1 MYDDPAEAQE
11 CFYDYIVENYYQP
24 KRYTFGKAKKT
35 RKEVDIS
42 FLAATLRTIKR
53 GERKICLQ
61 NN

>member
-24 KRYTFGKAKKT
+24 KRYTFRKAKKT

-42 FLAATLRTIKR
+42 FLAATLRALKV
-53 GERKICLQ
+53 KKDKK
-61 NN
+61 

>member
-35 RKEVDIS
+35 CKEVDIS
-42 FLAATLRTIKR
+42 FLVATLRTLKQL
-53 GERKICLQ
+53 EDSKCS
-61 NN
+61 NTK

>member
-24 KRYTFGKAKKT
+24 KRYTFRKAKKT

-42 FLAATLRTIKR
+42 FLAAALHTLKVKK
-53 GERKICLQ
+53 EKK
-61 NN
+61 